1 MRVCNRVRGLCIMVT
16 CLYTPRPPLYPE
28 VLRGHDLLSS
38 CVHVSSL
45 VFQYGRQLWCG
56 ILLHHPGRWDFKK
69 CTFIKS
75 KHFASK
81 VLKLDIWFVRKL
93 VTCVKNLRVY
103 CLFLMSNSGFWGKYL
118 SKNLRVICPFW
129 CSILV
134 SEENTLVKTSG
145 RFVLVDVHFWSLRK
159 TL

>member
-1 MRVCNRVRGLCIMVT
+1 MKRNLSNSLEVKRSCWSNIMLRSCIFEVLRLWGSGSLNIVMM
-16 CLYTPRPPLYPE
+16 LNSWDLLIYPRPPLYPD

-45 VFQYGRQLWCG
+45 VFQYWRHFWCG

-81 VLKLDIWFVRKL
+81 VLKLDICFMRKTCDLGEENSGWFV
-93 VTCVKNLRVY
+93 
-103 CLFLMSNSGFWGKYL
+103 LFD
-118 SKNLRVICPFW
+118 IQ
-129 CSILV
+129 
-134 SEENTLVKTSG
+134 
-145 RFVLVDVHFWSLRK
+145 FWSLRK
-159 TL
+159 AL